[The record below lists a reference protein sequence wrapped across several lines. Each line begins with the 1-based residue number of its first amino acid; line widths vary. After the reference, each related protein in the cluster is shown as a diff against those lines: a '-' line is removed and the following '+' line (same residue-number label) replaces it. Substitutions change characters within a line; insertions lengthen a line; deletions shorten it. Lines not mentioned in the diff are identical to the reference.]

1 MKTKLQHVCICLIVV
16 FLITSCKKDDFKDQI
31 AAVDVTLNYPD
42 IDGDFDVKKLSL
54 TFEDINSGE
63 KNTVDIN
70 TESAEEKTSAQLAYG
85 TYTANVEGEI
95 EVEEEGISKTYTLR
109 GYLTNI
115 IVNSAE
121 ADAAID
127 LFLSDPSAKFVFK
140 EIFFTGT
147 ETPENKTYNG
157 DKYFIIY
164 NNSMDTL
171 YADGLIIAQS
181 SFLTVTKRDYTP
193 NVMDEAFT
201 TSQIVM
207 IPGSGTDHPVYP
219 GKEIV
224 IANNAIDHREYNT
237 NSFDLT
243 GADYEIELVG
253 SINVDNPA
261 VPNTTSLAGNL
272 LMHNRGF
279 TSYALAKLPEDVE
292 PEEFIEESAYT
303 YSYTAQNG
311 REMSFDAH
319 KIPNDY
325 IMDAVN
331 LSVSETFEWIVTA
344 PSLDMGWTHCGTTSS
359 DNTRFGKA
367 VTRKV
372 LSKSEEGIELLQ
384 DTNNSTDDFEAE
396 TAPSL
401 K

>member
-1 MKTKLQHVCICLIVV
+1 MKTKLQHVYICLIVV
-16 FLITSCKKDDFKDQI
+16 FLITSCKKDDFKDQTATI
-31 AAVDVTLNYPD
+31 DVTLNYPE

-63 KNTVDIN
+63 KNTIDMN
-70 TESAEEKTSAQLAYG
+70 TESAEEKTSTQLAYG

-95 EVEEEGISKTYTLR
+95 EVEEGGVNKIYTLR

-115 IVNSAE
+115 IVNGAE
-121 ADAAID
+121 ADVEID

-147 ETPENKTYNG
+147 ETPENKIYNG
-157 DKYFIIY
+157 DKYFILY

-181 SFLTVTKRDYTP
+181 SFLTVTKRDYAP
-193 NVMDEAFT
+193 EVMDEAFT
-201 TSQIVM
+201 SSQIVM

-237 NSFDLT
+237 NSFDLS
-243 GADYEIELVG
+243 GADFEIELTG

-261 VPNTTSLAGNL
+261 VPNTTSLAGSL

-303 YSYTAQNG
+303 YSYTSQNG

-319 KIPNDY
+319 KVPNDY
-325 IMDAVN
+325 IIDAVN

-372 LSKSEEGIELLQ
+372 LSKSKEGIELLQ

-396 TAPSL
+396 TEPSL